1 MNKIPRIQD
10 IRDRLSQFKDSCI
23 NKYDID
29 VNAWH
34 TFSRVSFMV
43 LFFLAMT
50 LIAQLALVISLIPL
64 STLKPEWTTTG
75 WYSLLTATLP
85 TYGIALPVSL
95 LAFRTIKSQKIEV
108 QKMSLKELKKY
119 MLFMFP
125 VGFLF
130 EGISSFLASV
140 LTQGE
145 ATNIV
150 SSAMFNSDIWVV
162 LTVVLIAPIAEEYV
176 FRKILI
182 DRLHIYGTRNA
193 VIFSSICFGLFHMN
207 LYQLLYALATGLI
220 LGTVYVKTGKLRYS
234 IIMHMFFN
242 IFGTMIPVI
251 ITYFQGNIAIYLEY
265 AYVAASVILI
275 ILGIKN
281 GMSLIKKKEFIPA
294 SNIDTKHSVRSNI
307 LNIYLTPGFMA
318 FAAISGTMIV
328 YILIG

>member
-10 IRDRLSQFKDSCI
+10 VRDRLSQFKDSCV

-34 TFSRVSFMV
+34 TFSKVSFMV
-43 LFFLAMT
+43 LFFLTMT
-50 LIAQLALVISLIPL
+50 LVAQLALVISLIPV

-95 LAFRTIKSQKIEV
+95 LAFRTIKSQQIEL
-108 QKMSLKELKKY
+108 QKMSVKELKKY
-119 MLFMFP
+119 MLSMFP

-130 EGISSFLASV
+130 EGISSLLASII
-140 LTQGE
+140 TGGE
-145 ATNIV
+145 AADIV
-150 SSAMFNSDIWVV
+150 SSTMFNSDIWVV

-207 LYQLLYALATGLI
+207 LYQLLYALATGVI

-234 IIMHMFFN
+234 IIMHMIFN
-242 IFGTMIPVI
+242 FFGTMIPVI
-251 ITYFQGNIAIYLEY
+251 ITYFQGNAKIYLEY
-265 AYVAASVILI
+265 AYMAVSVVLI
-275 ILGIKN
+275 ILGIIN
-281 GMSLIKKKEFIPA
+281 GMSLIKKKKLIPV
-294 SNIDTKHSVRSNI
+294 SDTDTKHSVISNI

-318 FAAISGTMIV
+318 FVAVSVVMIGFTLV
-328 YILIG
+328 S